1 MKTFYRLI
9 SNLVCV
15 DIDRGKAIDG
25 WNKSVE
31 GLQRMKDWP
40 DHMAS
45 YFYRDNWNTL
55 QRQKA
60 VLGILGHRSTRGW
73 NIYRL
78 KEGRHCS

>member
-15 DIDRGKAIDG
+15 NIDREHARKG
-25 WNKSVE
+25 WLVSVE
-31 GLQRMKDWP
+31 GLQRMLDDP

-60 VLGILGHRSTRGW
+60 VLGILGHRPTRGW
-73 NIYRL
+73 RIYRL